1 MKIRTRYAPS
11 PTGYLHIGG
20 ARTALFNYLLAKAYD
35 GDFIIRIEDTDVERN
50 VEGGIDSQFNFLEW
64 MGIVADESIRNPKT
78 FGPYI
83 QSQKLK
89 HYEALALDL
98 VAQKKA
104 YFCFCSKERL
114 DADRELAEKL
124 HETPKYKRHCL
135 NLNEQTIQANLL
147 ANKEYTI
154 RLKIDE
160 NNEYSWDD
168 LIRGKI
174 SIPGSALTDP
184 VILKSNKIAMYNFAV
199 VIDDYE
205 MQISHVIRGEEH
217 ISNTPYQLAIA
228 QALNYDLS
236 KIKYGHLSII
246 VDETGKKLSKRNL
259 ALKQFVSDYEK
270 DGYWPHAITNF
281 VALLGWSP
289 KNNQEIMSLVEMVE
303 NFDVNNLSK
312 SPAFFDIN
320 KMNWF
325 STQYFNNISQDEF
338 IDFVK
343 THPLTKEL
351 VLKDTT
357 FIDKALLFK
366 SHIVNLKQ
374 LINLVDEQFNSNKQ
388 LLEEDVN
395 HIKNNQLTNVVQVFY
410 EQLIVSEKFNEQSI
424 KEVIKQ
430 VQKTTNNKGANL
442 YMPIRIATT
451 FSSHGPELAKTIY
464 YLGRENVLKNLQ
476 SILKVL
482 G

>member
-20 ARTALFNYLLAKAYD
+20 ARTALFNYLLAKAYG
-35 GDFIIRIEDTDVERN
+35 GDFIIRIEDTDIERN
-50 VEGGIDSQFNFLEW
+50 VEGGINSQLDFLAW
-64 MGIVADESIRNPKT
+64 MGIIPDESIRNPKA

-83 QSQKLK
+83 QSEKLK
-89 HYEALALDL
+89 HYEKLALDL
-98 VAQKKA
+98 VDQKKA
-104 YFCFCSKERL
+104 YFCFCSKEQL
-114 DADRELAEKL
+114 DADRELAEKS
-124 HETPKYKRHCL
+124 HQTPKYKRHCL
-135 NLNEQTIQANLL
+135 NLDKKTIESNLL
-147 ANKEYTI
+147 QNKEYTI
-154 RLKIDE
+154 RLKINE
-160 NNEYSWDD
+160 NMEYSWDD

-228 QALNYDLS
+228 QALNYDIT

-259 ALKQFVSDYEK
+259 SLKQFVSDYEK

-289 KNNQEIMSLVEMVE
+289 KNNDEIMSLETMIK
-303 NFDVNNLSK
+303 NFDINNLSK

-325 STQYFNNISQDEF
+325 STQYFNNITQEEF
-338 IDFVK
+338 INFINK
-343 THPLTKEL
+343 HSLTKEL
-351 VLKDTT
+351 VLNDYT
-357 FIDKALLFK
+357 FINKCLLFK
-366 SHIVNLKQ
+366 SHIINLKQ
-374 LINLVDEQFNSNKQ
+374 LIDLVIEQFNCDKKVLAS
-388 LLEEDVN
+388 DVDY
-395 HIKNNQLTNVVQVFY
+395 IKKNQLITVVRVFY
-410 EQLIVSEKFNEQSI
+410 EQLIINDEFNEEFI
-424 KEVIKQ
+424 KEIIKK
-430 VQKTTNNKGANL
+430 VQIITNNKGANL

-451 FSSHGPELAKTIY
+451 FSSHGPELAKTIC
-464 YLGRENVLKNLQ
+464 YLGREKVLKNLIN
-476 SILKVL
+476 ILKIL
-482 G
+482 D